1 MDRTGNGYQTLM
13 ESTRELSP
21 IPHANAS
28 VHQLETS
35 SITLGSASE
44 TGHDE
49 GIPMTAEWSDESRD
63 LKRGRDSSDDVV
75 NHHPIEGPNP
85 SMRSARNPGETCSG
99 GPNDLTTNAA
109 SGASKSVLPGSNL
122 PGISGAKRQRT
133 EMESAALNRVETLR
147 RELEAAR
154 LLEARMRHKHEME
167 LADKDAELEK
177 IKRRLKLTMTEES
190 ETQANYRRA
199 KTELFELRQAQDS
212 LRLEF
217 DAALQNKDDHVEELQ
232 DHLRSKEEAFKR
244 AEIEAQQKIS
254 SLEEKLALVAAQAEP
269 SSLRS
274 SVVQSEVRLLREQL
288 AEKTILATNAME
300 RLKAADE
307 TIKEANDIRELR
319 RRLDELERAEGKHL
333 EELRHLRH
341 QLKSH
346 AALEEKV
353 ASLYRAQELSEQQLQ
368 EAFAIRAVHDD
379 LVEEQKQWKAVFEP
393 VFADPKKGISEKLAA
408 EHPAKAICQLFAIQQ
423 HDLETLIDER
433 HQLERQVQSLQSTV
447 DAMTKEQLTL
457 QSTIAQLEAT
467 DADRMEKMN
476 VTARSASRLQNT
488 NSDLITL
495 LKSFEAT
502 GGGSDDQLALVQQL
516 ETSLKN
522 AEETIATLQVTQQTL
537 PSPALLAKTKG
548 RVTELEEALRQEKM
562 TSLQL
567 QAHLE
572 QVQANA
578 ALVERRLAKGAVNQD
593 STKVLPL
600 STNPMSASKSKLETA
615 EMAELRRENER
626 LKEIVQ
632 NVNVQT
638 PGPKTILPT
647 PMKSASTSHDTIEGL
662 QKMNQRLKE
671 VFREQIAKYRDAVY
685 QCTGYKVDLKY
696 PELLLRS
703 IYAENEG
710 DEIKFQFNNGEL
722 ELLETPFVAGLDQ
735 RNMAYL
741 TICNS
746 IPAFLSGVTLALF
759 EKQTYQGN

>member
-1 MDRTGNGYQTLM
+1 
-13 ESTRELSP
+13 
-21 IPHANAS
+21 
-28 VHQLETS
+28 
-35 SITLGSASE
+35 
-44 TGHDE
+44 
-49 GIPMTAEWSDESRD
+49 
-63 LKRGRDSSDDVV
+63 
-75 NHHPIEGPNP
+75 
-85 SMRSARNPGETCSG
+85 
-99 GPNDLTTNAA
+99 
-109 SGASKSVLPGSNL
+109 
-122 PGISGAKRQRT
+122 
-133 EMESAALNRVETLR
+133 
-147 RELEAAR
+147 
-154 LLEARMRHKHEME
+154 MRHKHEME

-269 SSLRS
+269 SSL
-274 SVVQSEVRLLREQL
+274 
-288 AEKTILATNAME
+288 
-300 RLKAADE
+300 KAADE

-333 EELRHLRH
+333 EESKNKNNGRLC
-341 QLKSH
+341 
-346 AALEEKV
+346 
-353 ASLYRAQELSEQQLQ
+353 
-368 EAFAIRAVHDD
+368 
-379 LVEEQKQWKAVFEP
+379 
-393 VFADPKKGISEKLAA
+393 ISEKLAA

-433 HQLERQVQSLQSTV
+433 VRRVTPC
-447 DAMTKEQLTL
+447 
-457 QSTIAQLEAT
+457 
-467 DADRMEKMN
+467 MN

-600 STNPMSASKSKLETA
+600 STTA